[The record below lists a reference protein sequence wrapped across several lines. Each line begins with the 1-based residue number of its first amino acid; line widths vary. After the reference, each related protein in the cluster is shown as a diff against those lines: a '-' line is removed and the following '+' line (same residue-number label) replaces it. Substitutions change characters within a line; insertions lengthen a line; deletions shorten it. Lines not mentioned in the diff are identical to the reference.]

1 VLISL
6 LEFCRIIAEFSEINK
21 RAVHKIA
28 RGSAF
33 PGVRLGAMTRTR
45 SEQLFAEAL
54 NYIPGGV
61 NSPVRA
67 FRAVGGQPFFVN
79 KAKGAYVWDVDH
91 NKYVD
96 YVCTWGPAILG
107 HAHKKI
113 IAAVKAAA
121 DHGTSFGIPNPYEVT
136 MAKLICSLV
145 PSVQKVRMTNS
156 GTEACMSA
164 IRLARGFTER
174 DKIIKFDGCYHGHA
188 DSLLVKAGSG
198 ALTFG
203 HPDSAGVP
211 AAFTQHT
218 IVVPYNDIE
227 AVAAAFRANRNQIA
241 GIIVEPVPGNAGL
254 YLPKPGY
261 LEFLREITEANGALL
276 IFDEVMTGFRL
287 APGGAQER
295 FGITPD
301 LTCFG
306 KIIGGG
312 LPVGAF
318 GGRADIMDCLAPLGP
333 VYQAGTLSGNPIAMA
348 AGIAALEELGAGIAS
363 TNDVPVSN
371 GTKEHIHRDVLT
383 AAVQKS
389 ILLAAQKVLGPARGL
404 RVVFERPTG
413 GIKIFAKFIVSERV
427 VSSHEQIS
435 LADARQIRSDARIGD
450 EIEKDVT
457 PAGFARIASK
467 YAKETLMQHIRRA
480 EKTLTK
486 KRVYARLEQL
496 GAQLETGLR
505 AAAKS
510 AGLPVQFNR
519 CGSMFCAYFTDQPVH
534 NLADAMQSDRERF
547 KKYFHGMLNAGVYLA
562 PSQFEAGFISTAHKE
577 ADIEATVKAAA
588 KVIKQL

>member
-1 VLISL
+1 MHSKSK
-6 LEFCRIIAEFSEINK
+6 E
-21 RAVHKIA
+21 
-28 RGSAF
+28 
-33 PGVRLGAMTRTR
+33 
-45 SEQLFAEAL
+45 LFEEAL
-54 NYIPGGV
+54 KYIPGGV

-79 KAKGAYVWDVDH
+79 RAKGAHVWDVDG
-91 NKYVD
+91 NEYID

-107 HAHKKI
+107 HAHPKI
-113 IAAVKAAA
+113 IKAVQQAAEN
-121 DHGTSFGIPNPYEVT
+121 GTSIGIPNPFEVT
-136 MAKLICSLV
+136 MAKLICSAV

-164 IRLARGFTER
+164 IRLARGFTKR

-218 IVVPYNDIE
+218 VVLPFNDTD
-227 AVAAAFRANRNQIA
+227 AVKAAFDANKNQIA
-241 GIIVEPVPGNAGL
+241 GIILEPVPGNAGL

-261 LEFLREITEANGALL
+261 LEFLRKITTGNGALL

-287 APGGAQER
+287 AWGGAQER

-333 VYQAGTLSGNPIAMA
+333 VYQAGTLSGNPLAMA
-348 AGIAALEELGAGIAS
+348 AGIAALEELYRS
-363 TNDVPVSN
+363 PKPEVRSP
-371 GTKEHIHRDVLT
+371 
-383 AAVQKS
+383 KS
-389 ILLAAQKVLGPARGL
+389 ENA
-404 RVVFERPTG
+404 
-413 GIKIFAKFIVSERV
+413 
-427 VSSHEQIS
+427 
-435 LADARQIRSDARIGD
+435 
-450 EIEKDVT
+450 
-457 PAGFARIASK
+457 
-467 YAKETLMQHIRRA
+467 
-480 EKTLTK
+480 
-486 KRVYARLEQL
+486 YARLEEL
-496 GAQLETGLR
+496 GAELETGMKD
-505 AAAKS
+505 AARKAKV
-510 AGLPVQFNR
+510 PVQFNR

-534 NLADAMQSDRERF
+534 NLADAMKSDRERF
-547 KKYFHGMLNAGVYLA
+547 KKYFHGMLAEGIYFA
-562 PSQFEAGFISTAHKE
+562 PSQFEAGFISTAHDE
-577 ADIEATVKAAA
+577 ADVERTVSAAA
-588 KVIKQL
+588 RVIKAQAG